1 MVYLVGIHQRQN
13 SGGGDILT
21 DGESGLFGQGCHRQ
35 LIAQLLQPRPAQ
47 VTIGQRAR
55 KPTVLPQHQKDA
67 ACGLIHALQ
76 GIVQRTV
83 GLHAQ
88 GPEIVA
94 VHPIFLAGTP
104 T

>member
-1 MVYLVGIHQRQN
+1 
-13 SGGGDILT
+13 
-21 DGESGLFGQGCHRQ
+21 LFGQGCHRQ

-67 ACGLIHALQ
+67 ACGLIHAQQ
-76 GIVQRTV
+76 GVVQRAV

-94 VHPIFLAGTP
+94 VHSIFLAGTP

>member
-1 MVYLVGIHQRQN
+1 VRAAC
-13 SGGGDILT
+13 SGRAAT
-21 DGESGLFGQGCHRQ
+21 VSV
-35 LIAQLLQPRPAQ
+35 IAQLLQPRPAQ

-55 KPTVLPQHQKDA
+55 KPTVLRQHQKDA
-67 ACGLIHALQ
+67 ACGLIHAQQ
-76 GIVQRTV
+76 GVVQRAV

-94 VHPIFLAGTP
+94 VHSIFLAGTP